1 MEISKKQIIKELLPR
16 SYFTG
21 SNDAI
26 LPVEKG
32 LVVGLYLQKMR
43 YRPGYIKI
51 HLYNQ
56 LALNYDT
63 AAMLNVHIIRF
74 DHDEAWLRSNLLDN
88 LTLAKSKIADAM
100 ATMNSLEKF
109 SSQAMHRYASNSGIQ
124 GLYELVASH
133 YLNSSC
139 RLPNIALTKA
149 DLICHLNITR
159 KFEEDMVERVICLAS
174 EWNDSDFVVKRDVR
188 IQEWLSV
195 RKLPS
200 NWFNML

>member
-1 MEISKKQIIKELLPR
+1 VEISKKQIIKELLPR

-26 LPVEKG
+26 LPVDKG
-32 LVVGLYLQKMR
+32 LVVGIYLQKMR
-43 YRPGYIKI
+43 YRPDYVKI
-51 HLYNQ
+51 HLYNK

-109 SSQAMHRYASNSGIQ
+109 SSQAMHRYVSNSGIQ

-149 DLICHLNITR
+149 ELICHLNITR
-159 KFEEDMVERVICLAS
+159 KFEEDMVERVICLAN

-200 NWFNML
+200 SLFD